1 MNMARGA
8 GLRQRNRRNI
18 LMTDTWRVK
27 RGVIIIIIIRAELKR
42 CIIIERRWNRN
53 YYYYL

>member
-1 MNMARGA
+1 MARGA

-27 RGVIIIIIIRAELKR
+27 RGIIIIIIIIRAELKR